1 MWMRGCGC
9 GVFLTKTI
17 TTRTDGPQHHPM
29 GLDGLVVIAC
39 QGDIMELGLR
49 AGLGGDAGVAG
60 VGLEEAEEVVGRLGS
75 WEGSGVV
82 SWGGTRREAVRRG
95 SRGAARELSG
105 LALAGPLR
113 QALLVVA
120 EGGLVVVEDSRD
132 VQVQVLRQDLAFLES
147 TQRGITRLKVELY
160 TAAGT
165 NLTCGKH

>member
-1 MWMRGCGC
+1 M
-9 GVFLTKTI
+9 
-17 TTRTDGPQHHPM
+17 
-29 GLDGLVVIAC
+29 
-39 QGDIMELGLR
+39 
-49 AGLGGDAGVAG
+49 
-60 VGLEEAEEVVGRLGS
+60 
-75 WEGSGVV
+75 
-82 SWGGTRREAVRRG
+82 
-95 SRGAARELSG
+95 GAARELSG

>member
-1 MWMRGCGC
+1 
-9 GVFLTKTI
+9 
-17 TTRTDGPQHHPM
+17 M

-95 SRGAARELSG
+95 SRGGRQRAVRPGPGRSAA
-105 LALAGPLR
+105 AGPACSSRGRPCSSRRLQGR
-113 QALLVVA
+113 AGAGPQAGSSLPGEYT
-120 EGGLVVVEDSRD
+120 EGYYP
-132 VQVQVLRQDLAFLES
+132 
-147 TQRGITRLKVELY
+147 T
-160 TAAGT
+160 
-165 NLTCGKH
+165 

>member
-82 SWGGTRREAVRRG
+82 SPL
-95 SRGAARELSG
+95 LSSQY
-105 LALAGPLR
+105 R
-113 QALLVVA
+113 YN
-120 EGGLVVVEDSRD
+120 
-132 VQVQVLRQDLAFLES
+132 
-147 TQRGITRLKVELY
+147 I
-160 TAAGT
+160 
-165 NLTCGKH
+165 